1 MRSFIPAIVAIGMLM
16 ASAPAL
22 AQLYDPRYP
31 VCMHVFGEQSGDRMD
46 CIFTSHAQCAASASG
61 QSAMCLTNP
70 YYAQAPML
78 RPTRP
83 ARHHGCGRSCR
94 ASRHREE
101 AGAR

>member
-31 VCMHVFGEQSGDRMD
+31 VCMHVYGEQEGDRMD
-46 CIFTSHAQCAASASG
+46 CIFTSPGQCAASASG
-61 QSAMCLTNP
+61 RSAQCLMNP
-70 YYAQAPML
+70 YYASAP
-78 RPTRP
+78 RPGPTP
-83 ARHHGCGRSCR
+83 ARDRGCGRSC
-94 ASRHREE
+94 SHHRRE